1 MGGIALIGRHFRV
14 FLLLFLFCLFV
25 CLFACLARAS
35 SISLCVAAT
44 TPGQGD
50 RDRDTQRQSES
61 KSERENDESFEDS
74 WNGQEQCKWA
84 ILGLLFLVLWWVLFL
99 KQKVQR
105 REMWTRPTTA
115 LSDGSKENPREVA
128 LWRWRW
134 QVKFVSKLRD

>member
-1 MGGIALIGRHFRV
+1 MGAIALIGRHFRV
-14 FLLLFLFCLFV
+14 FLLLFLVCLFV
-25 CLFACLARAS
+25 CLSGSGFFCFALCCSNDTRARR
-35 SISLCVAAT
+35 
-44 TPGQGD
+44 PGQTD
-50 RDRDTQRQSES
+50 RQTDRQSES
-61 KSERENDESFEDS
+61 KRENDESFEDS
-74 WNGQEQCKWA
+74 WNNQEQPKCA

-105 REMWTRPTTA
+105 REMWTRPTTP